1 MTTHTTEVSLS
12 EWDRNAAEWQA
23 QGWQMVRITAF
34 RSEGVRKARVL
45 LEKETDNENT

>member
-23 QGWQMVRITAF
+23 KGWQLVKITTF
-34 RSEGVRKARVL
+34 RSGGVRKARVL
-45 LEKETDNENT
+45 LARETDD